1 MINIYLNQMAMIGD
15 MDVKHNI
22 VLTILSS
29 GSILHETFFFF
40 FSGSRKAYV
49 CNDFIRFDFC
59 EVECHQKLSY

>member
-40 FSGSRKAYV
+40 FQDQG
-49 CNDFIRFDFC
+49 
-59 EVECHQKLSY
+59 KLTFAMTSSDLTFVK